1 MKSPI
6 NSTRLRTAGI
16 AIVPLI
22 ALLVLTSAF
31 ASSARADG
39 RFVYET
45 CDPAIL
51 GGNPPPSEFEANY
64 LLEPSPDPNFQF
76 VQTCAL
82 PGGSIGITQTGPEG
96 DGMAWLFTTIPN
108 TPGGWVESL
117 TMTASAGNYKYLEN
131 FGEIDFD
138 ESWPLPGSGE
148 NPRTFPV
155 RTEPPNGGE
164 PASYRFP
171 TDLSCIVKCDEPG
184 NAYIGSHFLAATE
197 VDPTPPT
204 VTAVE
209 GPLVEGDVL
218 RGQQGLRAQAT
229 DIGGGVR
236 SLELRVDGMAI
247 PGTAIAAC
255 SAVQVQN
262 SSYKGLAAT
271 SPTPCPPSLSG
282 SWQVDTSKAPFQNG
296 PNTIQVCASDFATTG
311 SPNIAC
317 SSPRTVEVNNACTE
331 SPVAG
336 GADLSAGFAGD
347 GSDELTVKYGDT
359 TEVEGG
365 LTDQAGDP
373 ISGAT
378 ICLESRPAESSTVAQ
393 TVGTATT
400 DDQGNFSME
409 VKPGANRQLMVGYRH
424 DSFQVAK
431 QLTLETRARPTLIL
445 GSHKIRGGRKLEITG
460 DLPKPNPGGHVL
472 VLQGSSEHGHDWLT
486 FKKVITGEKG
496 RFRTTYTF
504 SKPREPTTF
513 RVRVQ
518 APAQTGYEY
527 DSGTSKAAR
536 IRVRP

>member
-1 MKSPI
+1 
-6 NSTRLRTAGI
+6 
-16 AIVPLI
+16 
-22 ALLVLTSAF
+22 
-31 ASSARADG
+31 
-39 RFVYET
+39 
-45 CDPAIL
+45 
-51 GGNPPPSEFEANY
+51 
-64 LLEPSPDPNFQF
+64 
-76 VQTCAL
+76 
-82 PGGSIGITQTGPEG
+82 
-96 DGMAWLFTTIPN
+96 
-108 TPGGWVESL
+108 VE
-117 TMTASAGNYKYLEN
+117 
-131 FGEIDFD
+131 
-138 ESWPLPGSGE
+138 
-148 NPRTFPV
+148 
-155 RTEPPNGGE
+155 
-164 PASYRFP
+164 
-171 TDLSCIVKCDEPG
+171 
-184 NAYIGSHFLAATE
+184 
-197 VDPTPPT
+197 
-204 VTAVE
+204 
-209 GPLVEGDVL
+209 
-218 RGQQGLRAQAT
+218 
-229 DIGGGVR
+229 
-236 SLELRVDGMAI
+236 
-247 PGTAIAAC
+247 
-255 SAVQVQN
+255 VQN

-282 SWQVDTSKAPFQNG
+282 SWEVDTSKAPFQNG

-311 SPNIAC
+311 SPNVSC
-317 SSPRTVEVNNACTE
+317 SNPQTVEVNNACTE

-347 GSDELTVKYGDT
+347 GSDDLTVKYGGT

-378 ICLESRPAESSTVAQ
+378 ICLESRPAASTTVAR
-393 TVGTATT
+393 TVGTTTT
-400 DDQGNFSME
+400 DSQGNFSME
-409 VKPGANRQLMVGYRH
+409 VKPGANRQLLVGYRH
-424 DSFQVAK
+424 GSFQVAK

-445 GSHKIRGGRKLEITG
+445 GSHKIAGGHKLEITG